1 MPPMQR
7 LPGDPN
13 PTSKERKSA
22 ALPRGNTVM
31 KAEWKI
37 RSYTSE
43 EIAQITGGIL
53 VPGTAGSC
61 PVTGICTDSREV
73 VPGML
78 FCAIAG
84 ERTDGHLYIDTACG
98 AGAACVLA
106 QRAAEN
112 CPVDTVVVPD
122 TVRAIGD
129 LAGYYRDQSSIR
141 VIAITGSVGKTT
153 TKEFI
158 AAVAS
163 AGYRTHKTEGNHNND
178 LGLSMTLFTLSPED
192 QVSVLEMGMSNAGEI
207 ARLSELAKPDVAVIT
222 NIGTS
227 HMESLGSRENICRAK
242 LEIVTGMREG
252 GILLYN
258 GDEPLLVD
266 GASAAFS
273 SLRSFSVDGRD
284 GHYRAVNIRQTGD
297 GMLYDL
303 ISDDK
308 VLTNVRIP
316 TLGRHNVYNS
326 LAAYAVGDLL
336 GLDED
341 TIRRGLLAFHGAD
354 RRQKIYEIGDITVI
368 DDCYNASPESMRA
381 ALDVLT
387 AVAASKGQ
395 RATAL
400 LGDMLELG
408 EYSRLMHD
416 QVGQYAAE
424 KRVSHLFC
432 YGKMADVVAEAAIKH
447 GIRADNV
454 CVSLDTKDPATMAD
468 MILSAI
474 QPGDVLLVKAS
485 RGVAAENVIE
495 CLKSHF
501 ERQEKK

>member
-1 MPPMQR
+1 
-7 LPGDPN
+7 
-13 PTSKERKSA
+13 
-22 ALPRGNTVM
+22 M
-31 KAEWKI
+31 KAEFTI

-43 EIAQITGGIL
+43 EIARITGGVL
-53 VPGTAGSC
+53 VPGRQLYR
-61 PVTGICTDSREV
+61 PITGICTDSREV
-73 VPGML
+73 VPGSL
-78 FCAIAG
+78 FCAIVG
-84 ERTDGHLYIDTACG
+84 ERTDGHMYIDTACRE
-98 AGAACVLA
+98 GAACILA
-106 QRAAEN
+106 QRAVEN

-129 LAGYYRDQSSIR
+129 LAGHYRDQAPVR

-158 AAVAS
+158 AAVAA
-163 AGYRTHKTEGNHNND
+163 AGYKTHKTEGNHNND

-207 ARLSELAKPDVAVIT
+207 RRLSELAKPDIAVIT

-227 HMESLGSRENICRAK
+227 HMESLGSRENICLAK
-242 LEIVTGMREG
+242 LEIVAGMREG

-266 GASAAFS
+266 GAPSAFPN
-273 SLRSFSVDGRD
+273 LRSFSVETREGD
-284 GHYRAVNIRQTGD
+284 YRAVNIRQSGE
-297 GMLYDL
+297 GMLFDL
-303 ISDDK
+303 ICGSK
-308 VLTNVRIP
+308 VHTNVRIP

-326 LAAYAVGDLL
+326 LAAFAVGNLL
-336 GLDED
+336 GLGED
-341 TIRRGLLAFHGAD
+341 TIREGLLAFHGAD

-381 ALDVLT
+381 ALDVLA

-424 KRVSHLFC
+424 KKVSQLFC
-432 YGKMADVVAEAAIKH
+432 YGKMADVVAEAAIKR
-447 GIRADNV
+447 GVRADSV
-454 CVSLDTKDPATMAD
+454 FVSLDTKDPDAMAD
-468 MILSAI
+468 MILSAV

-495 CLKSHF
+495 CLKKHF
-501 ERQEKK
+501 ERVERK

>member
-1 MPPMQR
+1 
-7 LPGDPN
+7 
-13 PTSKERKSA
+13 
-22 ALPRGNTVM
+22 M
-31 KAEWKI
+31 KAEFKI
-37 RSYTSE
+37 RTYTSE
-43 EIAQITGGIL
+43 EIARITGGVL
-53 VPGTAGSC
+53 VPGRQLHR

-78 FCAIAG
+78 FCAIVG
-84 ERTDGHLYIDTACG
+84 ERTDGHMYIDTACRE
-98 AGAACVLA
+98 GAACILA
-106 QRAAEN
+106 QRAVEN

-129 LAGYYRDQSSIR
+129 LAGHYRDQAPVR

-158 AAVAS
+158 AAVAA
-163 AGYRTHKTEGNHNND
+163 AGYKTHKTEGNHNND

-192 QVSVLEMGMSNAGEI
+192 QISVLEMGMSNAGEI
-207 ARLSELAKPDVAVIT
+207 RRLSELAKPDVAVIT

-227 HMESLGSRENICRAK
+227 HMESLGSRENICLAK
-242 LEIVTGMREG
+242 LEIVSGMRPG

-258 GDEPLLVD
+258 GDEPLLVE
-266 GASAAFS
+266 GAPSAFS
-273 SLRSFSVDGRD
+273 HLRSFSVEERGGD
-284 GHYRAVNIRQTGD
+284 YRAVNIRQSGE
-297 GMLYDL
+297 GMLFDL
-303 ISDDK
+303 ICGSK
-308 VLTNVRIP
+308 VHTNVCIP

-326 LAAYAVGDLL
+326 LAAFAVGDIL

-341 TIRRGLLAFHGAD
+341 TVRAGLMAFHGAD
-354 RRQKIYEIGDITVI
+354 RRQKIYEIGNITVI

-381 ALDVLT
+381 ALDVLS

-395 RATAL
+395 RAAAL

-416 QVGQYAAE
+416 QVGQYAAQV
-424 KRVSHLFC
+424 KISHLFC
-432 YGKMADVVAEAAIKH
+432 YGAMADVVAEAAINN
-447 GIRADNV
+447 GIRAENV
-454 CVSLDTKDPATMAD
+454 FVCLDTKNPAAMAE
-468 MILSAI
+468 MISSAL

-495 CLKSHF
+495 CLK
-501 ERQEKK
+501 EKYSRKGKK

>member
-1 MPPMQR
+1 
-7 LPGDPN
+7 
-13 PTSKERKSA
+13 
-22 ALPRGNTVM
+22 M
-31 KAEWKI
+31 KAQWKI

-43 EIAQITGGIL
+43 EIARITGGIL
-53 VPGTAGSC
+53 VPGTAESR

-73 VPGML
+73 EPGML
-78 FCAIAG
+78 FCAIVG
-84 ERTDGHLYIDTACG
+84 ERTDGHLYIDTACR
-98 AGAACVLA
+98 AGAACILA
-106 QRAAEN
+106 QNAVEDCSA
-112 CPVDTVVVPD
+112 DTVVVPD
-122 TVRAIGD
+122 TVRAIGE
-129 LAGYYRDQSSIR
+129 LAGHYRDQAPVR
-141 VIAITGSVGKTT
+141 AVAVTGSVGKTT

-158 AAVAS
+158 AAVAA
-163 AGYRTHKTEGNHNND
+163 AGYKTHKTEGNHNND
-178 LGLSMTLFTLSPED
+178 LGLSMTLFTLAPED
-192 QVSVLEMGMSNAGEI
+192 RVSVLEMGMSNAGEI
-207 ARLSELAKPDVAVIT
+207 RRLSELAKPDIAVIT

-242 LEIVTGMREG
+242 LEIVSGMREG

-258 GDEPLLVD
+258 GDEPLLVE
-266 GASAAFS
+266 GAPAVFS
-273 SLRSFSVDGRD
+273 GLRSFGAESHAGD
-284 GHYRAVNIRQTGD
+284 YRAVNIRQSGEE
-297 GMLYDL
+297 MLFDL
-303 ISDDK
+303 ISGGK

-316 TLGRHNVYNS
+316 TLGRHNVYNA

-341 TIRRGLLAFHGAD
+341 TVRRGLLNFHGAD
-354 RRQKIYEIGDITVI
+354 RRQKIYRLGDITVI

-381 ALDVLT
+381 ALDVLSS
-387 AVAASKGQ
+387 VAAVKGQ

-424 KRVSHLFC
+424 KQLSRLFC
-432 YGKMADVVAEAAIKH
+432 YGKMADAVAEAAIKH
-447 GIRADNV
+447 GIRAENV
-454 CVSLDTKDPATMAD
+454 FVSLDTKDPDTMAD

-495 CLKSHF
+495 RLRTHF
-501 ERQEKK
+501 ERKERK

>member
-1 MPPMQR
+1 
-7 LPGDPN
+7 
-13 PTSKERKSA
+13 
-22 ALPRGNTVM
+22 M

-43 EIAQITGGIL
+43 EIAKITDGIL
-53 VPGTAGSC
+53 VPGSAGSR

-73 VPGML
+73 EPGVL
-78 FCAIAG
+78 FCAIVG
-84 ERTDGHLYIDTACG
+84 ERTDGHLYID
-98 AGAACVLA
+98 AACRGGASCILA
-106 QRAAEN
+106 QSAVED
-112 CPVDTVVVPD
+112 CPVDIVVVTD
-122 TVRAIGD
+122 TVRAITE
-129 LAGYYRDQSSIR
+129 LAGHYRDQSPVR
-141 VIAITGSVGKTT
+141 VVAITGSVGKTT

-158 AAVAS
+158 AAVAA
-163 AGYRTHKTEGNHNND
+163 AGYKTHKTEGNHNND

-207 ARLSELAKPDVAVIT
+207 RRLSDLAKPDIAVIT

-242 LEIVTGMREG
+242 LEIVSGMRED

-266 GASAAFS
+266 GAPQAFS
-273 SLRSFSVDGRD
+273 HLRSFSVEGRD
-284 GHYRAVNIRQTGD
+284 GDYRAVNIRQSGE

-303 ISDDK
+303 ISGGK
-308 VLTNVRIP
+308 VLTNVSIP

-336 GLDED
+336 GLEED
-341 TIRRGLLAFHGAD
+341 TIRGGILNFHGAD
-354 RRQKIYEIGDITVI
+354 RRQKIYALGDITVI

-381 ALDVLT
+381 ALDVLS

-424 KRVSHLFC
+424 KQISRLFC

-447 GIRADNV
+447 GIRAENV
-454 CVSLDTKDPATMAD
+454 FVSLDTKDPDAMAE

-474 QPGDVLLVKAS
+474 QPGDVFLVKAS

-495 CLKSHF
+495 RLKVHF
-501 ERQEKK
+501 DRQEKK